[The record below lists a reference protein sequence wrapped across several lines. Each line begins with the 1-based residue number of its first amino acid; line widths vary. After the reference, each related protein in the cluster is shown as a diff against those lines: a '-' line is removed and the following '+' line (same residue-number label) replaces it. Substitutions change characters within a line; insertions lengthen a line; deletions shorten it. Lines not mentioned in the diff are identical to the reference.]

1 MLLRSNAT
9 KRWREERASSWVVC
23 GNTKKGLFSRSTP
36 LLLAKFQGLRL
47 NFSLHF
53 LAKASCCE
61 AYLWLRSTVMD
72 WPYSVSTSRCAAAKI
87 ICLLGNTILA
97 ALHKVSFF
105 SASLKGTWDCFPLK
119 KIEVG
124 MKLLNVKMYEV
135 KDDTFRL
142 LVKKK
147 TEERQTNGTL
157 PRLSCKAV
165 QFDHLISFVSKP
177 RRYRKIRR
185 N

>member
-1 MLLRSNAT
+1 MQR
-9 KRWREERASSWVVC
+9 RGEEGGKSFNLSGVWKY
-23 GNTKKGLFSRSTP
+23 KKGAFFSLHSTTA

-105 SASLKGTWDCFPLK
+105 SASLKGAWDCFPLK

-147 TEERQTNGTL
+147 TEERQTNRTL